1 MNTDGQ
7 RGVKRREWEE
17 RQTNEQRNRK
27 SGKDVER
34 EREKGDAR
42 EGGGDLLPEPVT
54 FRFALS
60 HIALRQIA
68 SVNSP

>member
-42 EGGGDLLPEPVT
+42 EGGGIYCLN
-54 FRFALS
+54 R
-60 HIALRQIA
+60 
-68 SVNSP
+68 